1 MHTAYIAEVRKNLGL
16 PMYDDPSAAEELKR
30 PRSHLTDE
38 MVGAIK
44 DAIKNF
50 EII

>member
-16 PMYDDPSAAEELKR
+16 PMYDDPNAGEELKR
-30 PRSHLTDE
+30 QRSHLTDE
-38 MVGAIK
+38 MVEAIK

>member
-16 PMYDDPSAAEELKR
+16 PMYVAPNAVEGLKR
-30 PRSHLTDE
+30 PRSHLRDE
-38 MVGAIK
+38 MVEAIK
-44 DAIKNF
+44 DALNHF